1 MMAKIV
7 IDSREHSDLTTKVT
21 DLSQE
26 MNIQTE
32 KKWLE
37 IGDYVF
43 GDICIEAKSSFDFMQ
58 SIHNKRLWNQLDNMD
73 RAYPNNYIVLHGS
86 FDQGYREF
94 VSYVKDPNWK
104 TTNMRMMM
112 KRKYLA
118 SIGRILLDLDCT
130 LIECKDAKQ
139 AAERICLMCK
149 MQPHERAVYSP
160 SMIRKKKI
168 STEDLRVDVLSTIKG
183 VSQKKAKVLIERY
196 GSIMELGETKPKE
209 IATLDGFGMVLA
221 TRVHQT
227 LNAEE
232 KMVI

>member
-1 MMAKIV
+1 MMMVKII
-7 IDSREHSDLTTKVT
+7 IDSREHSDLTEKI
-21 DLSQE
+21 LGQAKE
-26 MNIQTE
+26 MNIQTK

-73 RAYPNNYIVLHGS
+73 RAYPNNYLVLHGS
-86 FDQGYREF
+86 FDKGFREF
-94 VSYVKDPNWK
+94 VAYTKGSQSR
-104 TTNMRMMM
+104 NMRTMM

-130 LIECKDAKQ
+130 LIECKDARQ

-149 MQPHERAVYSP
+149 MQPHDRAVYSP
-160 SMIRKKKI
+160 SIIRKKKI
-168 STEDLRVDVLSTIKG
+168 STEDLRIDVLSTIKG
-183 VSQKKAKVLIERY
+183 ISVKKAKTLIEKY
-196 GSIMELGETKPKE
+196 GSIMEIGETPPKE
-209 IATLDGFGMVLA
+209 IAGLDGFGLVLA
-221 TRVHQT
+221 TRINQT
-227 LNAEE
+227 LNSEE

>member
-1 MMAKIV
+1 MMMAQMI
-7 IDSREHSDLTTKVT
+7 IDSREHSDLTDKI
-21 DLSQE
+21 LLQAQE

-73 RAYPNNYIVLHGS
+73 RAYPNNYLVLHGS
-86 FDQGYREF
+86 FDQGFREF
-94 VSYVKDPNWK
+94 IGYTKGTN
-104 TTNMRMMM
+104 TRNMRTMM

-130 LIECKDAKQ
+130 LIECKDSRQ

-168 STEDLRVDVLSTIKG
+168 STEDLRIDVLSTIKG
-183 VSQKKAKVLIERY
+183 VSEKKAKILIENY
-196 GSIMELGETKPKE
+196 GSIMEIGETLPTE
-209 IATLDGFGMVLA
+209 IAGLDGFGMVLA
-221 TRVHQT
+221 ERVHST
-227 LNAEE
+227 LNSEE